1 MEEGIRKWS
10 RIFLQNILLSV
21 LTFAKQSVL
30 KQSIL
35 ASFSDGQ
42 TYKLKSKVY
51 HFHTA
56 DDIHKLEAPIV
67 EIILLRRDIPNWS

>member
-1 MEEGIRKWS
+1 MKVI
-10 RIFLQNILLSV
+10 NILLSV

-42 TYKLKSKVY
+42 TYKLKNKVY
-51 HFHTA
+51 QSYTT
-56 DDIHKLEAPIV
+56 DDIHKLEAQLV
-67 EIILLRRDIPNWS
+67 EIILLRKDIPN